1 MEYLRKQPF
10 ASGNRIIVKFCSK
23 VKPIQSKD
31 QLIQKI
37 SEKKKKKRDCL
48 KSNFIKVTFL
58 VYRFESNQLNKS
70 ESPRLGF

>member
-1 MEYLRKQPF
+1 MEYLKKQAF

-37 SEKKKKKRDCL
+37 SEKKKK
-48 KSNFIKVTFL
+48 NVIV
-58 VYRFESNQLNKS
+58 
-70 ESPRLGF
+70 